1 MNDKYLKI
9 YRFPKNHVFPENT
22 FVEQFEGPA
31 KMIDPSME
39 EAILSGAKDEFNP
52 EFPHGQEA

>member
-22 FVEQFEGPA
+22 FVEQFEGE

-39 EAILSGAKDEFNP
+39 ELIP
-52 EFPHGQEA
+52 EA

>member
-22 FVEQFEGPA
+22 FVEQFEGE
-31 KMIDPSME
+31 KMIDPE
-39 EAILSGAKDEFNP
+39 ELALASGIKGGDD
-52 EFPHGQEA
+52 PHNQA